1 MHLLTVAEPCRQL
14 ADLAISCYLLQNN
27 QSIFD
32 SATARGGVAHPH
44 PSKFASAYE
53 FFMQASPSSGARRFL
68 YTNISQGGV
77 ATYLTMDGVFNYYF
91 VTHSLLSMLMT
102 EFRKSV
108 SIWQSYVQKYIGTF
122 SVHGVGYR
130 IISETW
136 AYWTDLSEIRLVNR
150 HHKYDHE

>member
-1 MHLLTVAEPCRQL
+1 
-14 ADLAISCYLLQNN
+14 
-27 QSIFD
+27 
-32 SATARGGVAHPH
+32 
-44 PSKFASAYE
+44 
-53 FFMQASPSSGARRFL
+53 
-68 YTNISQGGV
+68 
-77 ATYLTMDGVFNYYF
+77 MDGVFNYYF

-136 AYWTDLSEIRLVNR
+136 AYWTDLSEIQLVNR
-150 HHKYDHE
+150 HHKYDHESDEATISYFINRTLVCRLVMNIHC